1 MPDSTLTNSRIV
13 AAYREKTRKSAALA
27 KEAGEI
33 YPSGLTHDSRRLDP
47 YCLYADRAQGSRK
60 WDVDGNEYVDY
71 FGGHGALLLGHNHP
85 DIVKAVQAQ
94 AARGTHYGSGHELE
108 IRWGRLVQKLIP
120 CAELVRF
127 TSSGTEANLMAF
139 RLARAFTGKNKVV
152 RFHGHFHGW
161 QDHVAFGVTDHF
173 DGTPSTGVVPGIADE
188 ILLAPADDIE
198 ETRRILTSHDDI
210 AAVILEPTGSG
221 FGQVPVSKEFVAEL
235 RSITEKR
242 GILLI
247 FDEVVAG
254 FRASKGGAQA
264 HFGIMPDIAS
274 LAKILAGG
282 LPGGAVCGRRDIL
295 ELLDFDVTAAKGK
308 EKIAHQGTFNANP
321 LSAAAGVAMLE
332 AVDATDA
339 TGKAIAQAKKLRA
352 KVNRVFEEE
361 KVAWSAYGQFSEI
374 HFFTNPSNMALKPS
388 SFDPFKLK
396 RKDFKADKTMVTRFR
411 LGLMVNGMDLNGKLA
426 CKVSAVHS
434 DEDLDASAEAVRKS
448 VHMLKNEGA
457 LAG

>member
-13 AAYREKTRKSAALA
+13 AAYREKTPKSAALA
-27 KEAGEI
+27 SQAKEI

-47 YCLYADRAQGSRK
+47 YCLYVDRAQGSRK

-85 DIVKAVQAQ
+85 DIVAALQAQ

-108 IRWGRLVQKLIP
+108 VRWGQMVKKLIP

-127 TSSGTEANLMAF
+127 TGSGTEANLMAF
-139 RLARAFTGKNKVV
+139 RLVRAFTGKNKIV

-173 DGTPSTGVVPGIADE
+173 DGSPSTGVVPGIADE

-198 ETRRILTSHDDI
+198 ETRRILTTHDDI

-221 FGQVPVSKEFVAEL
+221 FGQVPVSKEFVTEL
-235 RSITEKR
+235 RRITKEQ

-254 FRASKGGAQA
+254 FRASKGGAQQ

-295 ELLDFDVTAAKGK
+295 ELLDFDVMAAKGK
-308 EKIAHQGTFNANP
+308 EKIGHQGTFNANP
-321 LSAAAGVAMLE
+321 LSAAAGVTMLE
-332 AVDATDA
+332 AVETTGATQ
-339 TGKAIAQAKKLRA
+339 KAIATAGRLRQ
-352 KVNRVFEEE
+352 KINRVFEEE
-361 KVAWSAYGQFSEI
+361 NVPWSAYGQFSEI
-374 HFFTNPSNMALKPS
+374 HFYTNPDGRDIEPS
-388 SFDPFKLK
+388 AFDPFKLK

-411 LGLMVNGMDLNGKLA
+411 LGLMVNGMDINGKLA
-426 CKVSAVHS
+426 GKVSAVHS
-434 DEDLDASAEAVRKS
+434 EEDLDMSADAVRKS
-448 VHMLKNEGA
+448 VRMLKNEGA

>member
-27 KEAGEI
+27 KQAGEI

-235 RSITEKR
+235 RRITEKR

-308 EKIAHQGTFNANP
+308 EKIGHQGTFNANP
-321 LSAAAGVAMLE
+321 LSAAAGVVMLE
-332 AVDATDA
+332 AVDTTDA

-374 HFFTNPSNMALKPS
+374 HFFTNLSNMALKPS

-396 RKDFKADKTMVTRFR
+396 RKDFKADKIMVTRFR
-411 LGLMVNGMDLNGKLA
+411 LGLMVNGMDINGKLA
-426 CKVSAVHS
+426 GKVSAVHS

-457 LAG
+457 L

>member
-13 AAYREKTRKSAALA
+13 AAYREKTARSAALA
-27 KEAGEI
+27 AEAREV
-33 YPSGLTHDSRRLDP
+33 YPSGLTHNSRHLDP
-47 YCLYADRAQGSRK
+47 YCLYVDRAQGARK
-60 WDVDGNEYVDY
+60 WDVDGNEYVDF
-71 FGGHGALLLGHNHP
+71 FGGHGALLMGHNHP
-85 DIVKAVQAQ
+85 DITRAVHAQ
-94 AARGTHYGSGHELE
+94 IDKGTHYGSGHELE
-108 IRWGRLVQKLIP
+108 VRWGQLVKKLVP
-120 CAELVRF
+120 CAERVRF
-127 TSSGTEANLMAF
+127 TGSGTEANLMAF
-139 RLARAFTGKNKVV
+139 RLVRAFTGKNKIV

-173 DGTPSTGVVPGIADE
+173 DGTASTGVVPGIADE

-221 FGQVPVSKEFVAEL
+221 FGQVPLTKDFVAEL
-235 RSITEKR
+235 RRVTEER

-254 FRASKGGAQA
+254 FRAAKGGAEE
-264 HFGIMPDIAS
+264 HFGIMPDLAS

-295 ELLDFDVTAAKGK
+295 DLLDFEVMAAKGR
-308 EKIAHQGTFNANP
+308 EKIGHQGTFNANP

-332 AVDATDA
+332 AVDTTDITA
-339 TGKAIAQAKKLRA
+339 QAIAQAAKLRD

-361 KVAWSAYGQFSEI
+361 KVRWAAYGQFSEI
-374 HFFTNPSNMALKPS
+374 HFFTNPKGMDITPS
-388 SFDPFKLK
+388 GFDPFALK
-396 RKDFKADKTMVTRFR
+396 RVDFKADKTTVTRFR
-411 LGLMVNGMDLNGKLA
+411 LGLMVNGMDINGKLA
-426 CKVSAVHS
+426 GKISAVHS
-434 DEDLDASAEAVRKS
+434 DADLDMAADAVRGA

-457 LAG
+457 LPA

>member
-13 AAYREKTRKSAALA
+13 AAYREKTPGSSAMATEARKV
-27 KEAGEI
+27 
-33 YPSGLTHDSRRLDP
+33 YPSGLTHDSRQLDP
-47 YCLYADRAQGSRK
+47 YCLYVDRAQGARK
-60 WDVDGNEYVDY
+60 WDVDGNEYVDF

-85 DIVKAVQAQ
+85 DITRAVHAQ
-94 AARGTHYGSGHELE
+94 IDKGTHYGSGHELE
-108 IRWGRLVQKLIP
+108 IRWGQMVQKLIP
-120 CAELVRF
+120 CAEMVRF
-127 TSSGTEANLMAF
+127 TGSGTEANLMAF
-139 RLARAFTGKNKVV
+139 RLVRAFTGKNKIV

-173 DGTPSTGVVPGIADE
+173 DGSPSTGVVPGIADE

-198 ETRRILTSHDDI
+198 ETRRILTTHDDI

-221 FGQVPVSKEFVAEL
+221 FGQVPVSKEFVTEL
-235 RSITEKR
+235 RRITAEQ

-254 FRASKGGAQA
+254 FRASKGGAQQ
-264 HFGIMPDIAS
+264 HFGIMPDLAS

-295 ELLDFDVTAAKGK
+295 ELLDFDVMAAKHK
-308 EKIAHQGTFNANP
+308 EKISHQGTFNANP

-332 AVDATDA
+332 AVDTTDI
-339 TGKAIAQAKKLRA
+339 TQKAIGQAVKLRA

-361 KVAWSAYGQFSEI
+361 GVPWSAYGQFSEI
-374 HFFTNPSNMALKPS
+374 HFFTNPDGRALKPS
-388 SFDPFKLK
+388 EFDPFKLK

-411 LGLMVNGMDLNGKLA
+411 LGLMINGMDINGKLA
-426 CKVSAVHS
+426 GKVSAVHT
-434 DEDLDASAEAVRKS
+434 DADLDHSAEAVRQA
-448 VHMLKNEGA
+448 VRMLKSEGA
-457 LAG
+457 LV

>member
-308 EKIAHQGTFNANP
+308 EKIGHQGTFNANP
-321 LSAAAGVAMLE
+321 LSAAAGVVMLE

-411 LGLMVNGMDLNGKLA
+411 LGLMVNGMDINGKLA
-426 CKVSAVHS
+426 GKVSAVHS
-434 DEDLDASAEAVRKS
+434 DEDLDASAESVRRS

-457 LAG
+457 L